1 MGEGKRASL
10 GQAETGT
17 SSPTRRSRP
26 TSIPAAGQT
35 HVESQEGGAVAPP
48 SASTPQ
54 TTSVATQTLATA
66 PISTNY
72 EFVPVTVQ
80 ETFFYS
86 KAIQTAETWSP
97 QGRNQDSEDPLESD
111 SDRSPSR
118 KAKLLSRRERE
129 REEEL
134 RQSLRREIEEELNA
148 IKEPIVNGATG
159 TAQAK
164 YPARALT
171 EEELNAVTS
180 SEDFLDFVERSSKV
194 IEKALDEDYDVL
206 VDYGADDLKGVAE
219 DEDEGYGSSRAKK
232 GRRIKEVMQFY
243 DERWSR
249 KRMISDIGYSPKVG
263 TLTLSRTLAKK
274 PSFRSCF
281 SLHIPRIQL
290 RLKIPQASFK
300 YGICIYTPG
309 PNMYSTPRPTS
320 SQLDFLLSIHPSSL
334 EAPMVGKCLSGI
346 HGPSLLY
353 RYKRRL

>member
-1 MGEGKRASL
+1 MASPTTRANGRQELDSFITTLVGEGKRASF

-17 SSPTRRSRP
+17 SSPTPRTQP

-35 HVESQEGGAVAPP
+35 RVESQEGGAVAPP
-48 SASTPQ
+48 SDCTPQ
-54 TTSVATQTLATA
+54 TTSVATQTLSTA

-72 EFVPVTVQ
+72 EFVPVTVH

-86 KAIQTAETWSP
+86 KAIQTAETWSL
-97 QGRNQDSEDPLESD
+97 QGRNRDSENPLESD

-118 KAKLLSRRERE
+118 KAKRLSRRERE

-134 RQSLRREIEEELNA
+134 RQNLRREVEEELNA
-148 IKEPIVNGATG
+148 IKEPAVNGIIG

-219 DEDEGYGSSRAKK
+219 DEDEGYGNSRAKK
-232 GRRIKEVMQFY
+232 GRRIKEIMQFY

-263 TLTLSRTLAKK
+263 HATL
-274 PSFRSCF
+274 
-281 SLHIPRIQL
+281 PRGL
-290 RLKIPQASFK
+290 TEKNLVS
-300 YGICIYTPG
+300 
-309 PNMYSTPRPTS
+309 
-320 SQLDFLLSIHPSSL
+320 
-334 EAPMVGKCLSGI
+334 
-346 HGPSLLY
+346 
-353 RYKRRL
+353 

>member
-1 MGEGKRASL
+1 MARANGRQELDSFITTLVGEGKRASL

-26 TSIPAAGQT
+26 TSIPAASQI
-35 HVESQEGGAVAPP
+35 HAESQEGGAVAPP

-72 EFVPVTVQ
+72 EFVPVTVH

-97 QGRNQDSEDPLESD
+97 QGKGRDSEDPLESD

-263 TLTLSRTLAKK
+263 TLFYREPLLKK
-274 PSFRSCF
+274 
-281 SLHIPRIQL
+281 
-290 RLKIPQASFK
+290 
-300 YGICIYTPG
+300 T
-309 PNMYSTPRPTS
+309 
-320 SQLDFLLSIHPSSL
+320 
-334 EAPMVGKCLSGI
+334 
-346 HGPSLLY
+346 
-353 RYKRRL
+353 